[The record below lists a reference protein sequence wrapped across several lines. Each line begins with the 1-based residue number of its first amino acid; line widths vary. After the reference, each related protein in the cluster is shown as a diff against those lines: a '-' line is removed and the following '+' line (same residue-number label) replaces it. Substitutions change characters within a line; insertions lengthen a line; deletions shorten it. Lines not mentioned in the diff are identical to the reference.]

1 MDDVTIGTS
10 ELTQALRETLKTLP
24 PAALTKFATKQ
35 NLLSGGFRPG
45 KTGVLQDRIVMQ
57 YAGSLQTYHEDFAFF
72 LREQMAVARF
82 LSLLMPKEI
91 EFHAKAFL
99 VFFTKPIFLLA
110 LLVDAREE
118 LREYAKSHMTA
129 LASGLPEPEEAT
141 KTIESLFAPILSLAT
156 GASPRRQNQQEDLR
170 RKLEEAQN
178 SARTDRRSL
187 TEAHD
192 KEVRELKSKLE
203 TSEWSVGEQKKKV
216 ESLEKKLKQEEE
228 NRERIVKNLLAERQI
243 NLFQGWLKPL
253 IQLEE
258 AVSAN
263 PGASLLERAEAALK
277 EQERLDRAAQLVT
290 IQENRLAEIKAMLER
305 VNGVLLHAQTKH
317 PELVAVQQELIAE
330 SDAITRSLQPEAQNA
345 FTAEVARRL
354 LTATEGDY
362 EPALELLKLG
372 KRLNLISAADA
383 RALTTQ
389 FHQRA
394 SRWAVGIPDAAKD
407 LLDEPSAIETRNPIL
422 RDALCGTR
430 EIMLFLDGHNI
441 LNGLGRYKQ
450 RRGTAVTHEEGRERV
465 SRDLV
470 KLLQNLPMTCAHL
483 VWDGAQQSNANL
495 SANVMVHFSGGTG
508 EHRADR
514 YIIDQLTYYRKLN
527 PALPLVLVTDDRG
540 FAGEAGRLG
549 ATVCSLH
556 DFEAFLNAPTR

>member
-1 MDDVTIGTS
+1 MDDVTIGTP
-10 ELTQALRETLKTLP
+10 ELTQALRETLKTIP

-35 NLLSGGFRPG
+35 NLLAGGFRPG
-45 KTGVLQDRIVMQ
+45 KTEVLQERIVMQ
-57 YAGSLQTYHEDFAFF
+57 YAGSLQNYHEDFAFF
-72 LREQMAVARF
+72 LREQMGAARF

-99 VFFTKPIFLLA
+99 VFFTKPLFLLA
-110 LLVDAREE
+110 LLVDSREE
-118 LREYAKSHMTA
+118 LRDYAKSHLTA
-129 LASGLPEPEEAT
+129 FETALPEPEEAK
-141 KTIESLFAPILSLAT
+141 KTIERLFAPILSLAT

-170 RKLEEAQN
+170 RALEEAQK
-178 SARTDRRSL
+178 SAKADRRTL

-192 KEVRELKSKLE
+192 KELRELKAKLA
-203 TSEWSVGEQKKKV
+203 TAEWSVNEQKKKV
-216 ESLEKKLKQEEE
+216 ELLENKLKQEEA
-228 NRERIVKNLLAERQI
+228 NRTRIVKNLLAERQI
-243 NLFQGWLKPL
+243 ALFQGWLKPL

-263 PGASLLERAEAALK
+263 PAAALLERAESALK
-277 EQERLDRAAQLVT
+277 EQEKLDRAAQLVT
-290 IQENRLAEIKAMLER
+290 IQETRLAEIKAMLDR

-317 PELVAVQQELIAE
+317 PELVTIQQELIAE
-330 SDAITRSLQPEAQNA
+330 RDAITRSLQPETQNA
-345 FTAEVARRL
+345 FTAEVAQRL
-354 LTATEGDY
+354 LAATEEDY
-362 EPALELLKLG
+362 DSALELLKLG
-372 KRLNLISAADA
+372 KNLGLISAADA
-383 RALTTQ
+383 RTLTTQ
-389 FHQRA
+389 FHQLA

-407 LLDEPSAIETRNPIL
+407 LLDEPSAIEKRNPIL
-422 RDALCGTR
+422 RDALCGKR

-483 VWDGAQQSNANL
+483 VWDGAQKSDATL

-527 PALPLVLVTDDRG
+527 PTLPLVLVTDDRG
-540 FAGEAGRLG
+540 FAGEATRLG
-549 ATVCSLH
+549 ATVCHLH